1 MANIFPSM
9 VGSYPALVGLITA
22 QAATEF
28 AALPSDAS
36 RRVYLYAYV
45 YVYIY
50 VYVCVYVCVYVY
62 VYVYLYVCM
71 HIYL

>member
-28 AALPSDAS
+28 AALPSEAS
-36 RRVYLYAYV
+36 RRVC
-45 YVYIY
+45 
-50 VYVCVYVCVYVY
+50 VCVCV
-62 VYVYLYVCM
+62 
-71 HIYL
+71 